1 MSSLSKI
8 INNKKFS
15 IKHKI
20 FIGVSI
26 FIILNI
32 ILNTFII
39 NISIN
44 DIYLS
49 LEKAKLKKQ
58 YNLIKNNYY
67 DVDNLLNIIYNA
79 NENGIKVKVFDTNYN
94 ISYSI
99 FNDRLD
105 KQFSTIDINL
115 INSLGKSNS
124 KIITLKNVNNG
135 YNIYLVGKI
144 DRGYVIISS
153 SVDSLKDDA
162 KTANVIIFIS
172 SIISLIIIMIFM
184 NWVSKK
190 IANKINEVKD
200 VTNEIANLNFSKKI
214 NVNSSD
220 ELGDLLNNVNV
231 MSDKL
236 EKSISELEITN
247 KKLKQ
252 ELINKEKQ
260 EQARKKLIA
269 NISHEFKT
277 PLTIISGYSQLLMD
291 SVNKKD
297 DKESLELII
306 SESQRLSDL
315 VYEFLDLSKLESGNV
330 KLDLSLFN
338 LKEVI
343 EDELNKMS
351 VRINDRKINIET
363 KLKDIDVKA
372 DKKMITRVV
381 ENLLTNAIKFT
392 KGSKK
397 IIIELKNDTDYVHL
411 EVFNTGNKIPESE
424 IETIFNSYYKDK
436 SSRNKEGTGLG
447 LTIVKAIMDLHN
459 GKCKVENGK
468 DGVKFIV
475 SLRL

>member
-1 MSSLSKI
+1 MSSLS
-8 INNKKFS
+8 NKEFS

-172 SIISLIIIMIFM
+172 SIISLIIIMIIM

-343 EDELNKMS
+343 EDELNKMD
-351 VRINDRKINIET
+351 VRIKDRKISIET
-363 KLKDIDVKA
+363 KLKNIEVKA

-397 IIIELKNDTDYVHL
+397 IIIELKDDTDYVHL
-411 EVFNTGNKIPESE
+411 EVFNTGNKIQESE

-459 GKCKVENGK
+459 GKCKVENVK
-468 DGVKFIV
+468 DGVRFIV
-475 SLRL
+475 SLKL